1 MEWWRKVRNWFF
13 ARALRRARSKE
24 VLRRAVVWS
33 EVQRVGVLV
42 DADRPEMLA
51 AAQKWIRELK
61 QAGKQVSVLECSRRK
76 APKGEEPAPMCLYGD
91 EVNWYGKPL
100 ADKARDFTE
109 ARTDLLVV
117 FAERLNEPM
126 RWVSLLSKSACRA
139 GMDREATD
147 CLDLVVEVK
156 RGQTSRFVKDLESIL
171 RLNEQAP
178 VSGL

>member
-1 MEWWRKVRNWFF
+1 M
-13 ARALRRARSKE
+13 A
-24 VLRRAVVWS
+24 WS
-33 EVQRVGVLV
+33 EVRQVGVLV
-42 DADRPEMLA
+42 DADQPEMLA

-76 APKGEEPAPMCLYGD
+76 APKGEEPASTRLYGN

-100 ADKARDFTE
+100 ADKVHDFVE

-126 RWVSLLSKSACRA
+126 RWVSLLSKSAYRA
-139 GMDREATD
+139 GMDREAAD
-147 CLDLVVEVK
+147 CLDLVVEV
-156 RGQTSRFVKDLESIL
+156 RHGRTDQFVKDLESIL
-171 RLNEQAP
+171 RLNEQVP